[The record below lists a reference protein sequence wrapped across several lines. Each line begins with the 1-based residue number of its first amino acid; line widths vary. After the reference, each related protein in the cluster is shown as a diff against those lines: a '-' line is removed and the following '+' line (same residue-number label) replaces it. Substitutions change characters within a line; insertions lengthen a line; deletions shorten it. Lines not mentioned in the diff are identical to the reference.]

1 MLNKFA
7 IIGALCLLAATAGSV
22 SAADFPER
30 PIRIVVGFGAGG
42 ASDVAARV
50 VAQKMSQELDQQVIV
65 ENKPGASTSIA
76 GDSVAKAAPD
86 GYTLFMAGNANAVN
100 AVSNQ
105 RPSFDVLTAFT
116 PIGVVVNSPSVL
128 VSTPSAN
135 FNSVNDIL
143 TKAKEKP
150 GQVSYASA
158 GVAATSHLAG
168 VLFAHEE
175 KINLLHV
182 PYKGSA
188 QAMTDLLAGRVS
200 IMFAPISTALPLIKD
215 GKLTALATTSDTREK
230 QLPQTPT
237 LEELNIKG
245 IDLDIWSGFVAPAGT
260 PPDRIAIL
268 AKALQAALKSPEVQ
282 TQFENRGMKAVV
294 GADAATFTKH
304 MKSDITKLEL
314 MKKEAGLEL

>member
-7 IIGALCLLAATAGSV
+7 IIGALCLLTPTAASV
-22 SAADFPER
+22 FAADFPER

-50 VAQKMSQELDQQVIV
+50 VAQKMSQELNQQVIV

-100 AVSNQ
+100 AVSKQ

-135 FNSVNDIL
+135 INSVKDIL

-215 GKLTALATTSDTREK
+215 GKLIALATTSDTREK

-294 GADAATFTKH
+294 GADAVAFTKH